1 MIEFVEELVAQQR
14 LVRFAVA
21 VSYFELVLVV
31 ALNGMN
37 SLDCLPVAVAG
48 AAVAIVEYVVVVAAV
63 TVDDGVA
70 DDAEFADVAVGVKM

>member
-1 MIEFVEELVAQQR
+1 MIEFVEELVAQR

-21 VSYFELVLVV
+21 VSYFELVLAV
-31 ALNGMN
+31 ALNGMD

-48 AAVAIVEYVVVVAAV
+48 AAVAIVEYVVVAVV

>member
-1 MIEFVEELVAQQR
+1 MIEFVEELVAQR

-21 VSYFELVLVV
+21 VSYFELVLAV
-31 ALNGMN
+31 ALNGMD

-48 AAVAIVEYVVVVAAV
+48 AAVAIVEYVVVAAV

>member
-37 SLDCLPVAVAG
+37 SLDCLQVAVAD
-48 AAVAIVEYVVVVAAV
+48 AAVAIVEYVVVAAV

>member
-21 VSYFELVLVV
+21 VSYFELVRAV
-31 ALNGMN
+31 ALNGMD

-48 AAVAIVEYVVVVAAV
+48 AAVAIVEYVVVAAV

>member
-37 SLDCLPVAVAG
+37 SLDCLPVAG
-48 AAVAIVEYVVVVAAV
+48 AAIAIVESVVIAAV

>member
-1 MIEFVEELVAQQR
+1 MVEFVEELVAQQR

-37 SLDCLPVAVAG
+37 SLDCLPVAVAD
-48 AAVAIVEYVVVVAAV
+48 AAVAIVEYVVVAAV
-63 TVDDGVA
+63 IVDDGVA

>member
-1 MIEFVEELVAQQR
+1 MIEFVEEPVAQQR

-48 AAVAIVEYVVVVAAV
+48 AAVAIVEYVVVVAV

>member
-21 VSYFELVLVV
+21 VSYFELVLAV
-31 ALNGMN
+31 ALNGMD

-48 AAVAIVEYVVVVAAV
+48 AAVAIVEYVVVAVV

>member
-1 MIEFVEELVAQQR
+1 MIEFVEEPVAQQH

-48 AAVAIVEYVVVVAAV
+48 AAVAIVESVVVAAV

-70 DDAEFADVAVGVKM
+70 DDAGFADVAVGVKM

>member
-48 AAVAIVEYVVVVAAV
+48 AAVAIVESVVVAAV

>member
-1 MIEFVEELVAQQR
+1 MIEFVEELVAQR
-14 LVRFAVA
+14 LVRSAVA
-21 VSYFELVLVV
+21 VSYFELVLAV
-31 ALNGMN
+31 ALNGMD

-48 AAVAIVEYVVVVAAV
+48 AAVAIVEYVVVAVV

>member
-1 MIEFVEELVAQQR
+1 MVEFVEELVAQQR

-21 VSYFELVLVV
+21 VSYFELVLAV
-31 ALNGMN
+31 ALNGMD

-48 AAVAIVEYVVVVAAV
+48 AAVAIVEYVVVAAV

>member
-48 AAVAIVEYVVVVAAV
+48 AAVAIVENVVVAVV

>member
-1 MIEFVEELVAQQR
+1 MIEFVEELVAQR

-48 AAVAIVEYVVVVAAV
+48 AAVAIVEYVVVAAV

>member
-1 MIEFVEELVAQQR
+1 MIEFVEEPVAQQR

-21 VSYFELVLVV
+21 VSYFELVLAV
-31 ALNGMN
+31 ALNGMD

-48 AAVAIVEYVVVVAAV
+48 AAVAIVEYVVVVAV

>member
-14 LVRFAVA
+14 LERFAVA

-48 AAVAIVEYVVVVAAV
+48 AAVAIVESVVVAAV

-70 DDAEFADVAVGVKM
+70 DDAEYADVAVGVKM

>member
-48 AAVAIVEYVVVVAAV
+48 AAVAIVEYVVVAVV
-63 TVDDGVA
+63 TVDDCVA

>member
-1 MIEFVEELVAQQR
+1 MVEFVEELVAQQR

-48 AAVAIVEYVVVVAAV
+48 AAVAIVEYVVVVAV
-63 TVDDGVA
+63 IVDDGVA

>member
-1 MIEFVEELVAQQR
+1 MIEFVEEPVAQQR

-31 ALNGMN
+31 ALIGMN
-37 SLDCLPVAVAG
+37 SLDCLQVAVAD
-48 AAVAIVEYVVVVAAV
+48 AAVAIVEYVVVAAV

>member
-1 MIEFVEELVAQQR
+1 MIEFVEELVAQR

-21 VSYFELVLVV
+21 VSYFELVLAV

-48 AAVAIVEYVVVVAAV
+48 AAVAIVESVVVAAV

-70 DDAEFADVAVGVKM
+70 DDAEYADVAVGVKM

>member
-1 MIEFVEELVAQQR
+1 MIEFVEELVAQR
-14 LVRFAVA
+14 FVRFAVA
-21 VSYFELVLVV
+21 VSYFELVLAV
-31 ALNGMN
+31 ALNGMD

-48 AAVAIVEYVVVVAAV
+48 AAVAIVEYVVVAVV

>member
-48 AAVAIVEYVVVVAAV
+48 AAVAIVEYVVVAAV

>member
-21 VSYFELVLVV
+21 VSYFELVLAV
-31 ALNGMN
+31 ALNGMD

-48 AAVAIVEYVVVVAAV
+48 AAVAIVEYVVVAAV

>member
-1 MIEFVEELVAQQR
+1 MIEFVEELVAQR

-21 VSYFELVLVV
+21 VSYFELVLAV
-31 ALNGMN
+31 ALNGMD

-48 AAVAIVEYVVVVAAV
+48 ADVAIVEYVVVAAV

>member
-1 MIEFVEELVAQQR
+1 MVEFVEELVAQQR

-21 VSYFELVLVV
+21 VSYFELVLVG

-48 AAVAIVEYVVVVAAV
+48 AAVAIVEYVVVAVV